1 MQALERRLGVTGSI
15 AIGVAAMVG
24 AGVFFVWAPAWDL
37 AGEWMLVSLAL
48 ATIVATLNGLVTT
61 QLAIRVPTS
70 GGIYSYGRAY
80 RGEFVGFVAGWLF
93 ITGKTASAAAIAL
106 IAATYVLPDQPRGL
120 AVAFIV
126 AFSAVVI
133 SGIRATATLSIG
145 IVAVVVG
152 GLVFLAV
159 PAIASEGVSIT
170 FGSLPGWGVLSA
182 AGLMFF
188 SFAGY
193 ARMATLGEEV
203 RDPVR
208 TLPRAIIGALVIVLT
223 LYALLALALI
233 PTFAAN
239 GVSPAPLTALVSGD
253 AMWLVGL
260 LALVASLGSLL
271 AILAGLSRTSLQ
283 MARHR
288 DLPGAL
294 AHLSPATKGPLFS
307 ELAVAAGAITLVL
320 VTDPL
325 WLVGLSGTGVLSYY
339 AIGHYSALA
348 QPRAERFLP
357 PVVPIL
363 GLVLCLVLVVSLPV
377 ASLIA
382 GVSWTLLGVLW
393 FVIARS
399 IRRRKNP
406 PQG

>member
-1 MQALERRLGVTGSI
+1 M

-24 AGVFFVWAPAWDL
+24 AGVFYVWTPAWNL

-48 ATIVATLNGLVTT
+48 AATVATLNGLVTT
-61 QLAIRVPTS
+61 QLAIRVPVS

-80 RGEFVGFVAGWLF
+80 RGEFVGFLAGWLF
-93 ITGKTASAAAIAL
+93 LTGKTASAAAIAL
-106 IAATYVLPDQPRGL
+106 IAATYVLPDQPRPL

-133 SGIRATATLSIG
+133 SGIRTTATFSIA
-145 IVAVVVG
+145 IVAVVII
-152 GLVFLAV
+152 GLLVLTV
-159 PAIASEGVSIT
+159 PTIASQGVSMT
-170 FGSLPGWGVLSA
+170 FGAAPGWGVLTA

-208 TLPRAIIGALVIVLT
+208 TLPRAIIGALVVVLA

-233 PTFAAN
+233 PTFSRG
-239 GVSPAPLTALVSGD
+239 GVSQAPLTEMVSADSGW
-253 AMWLVGL
+253 MVGL

-288 DLPGAL
+288 DLPGVL
-294 AHLSPATKGPLFS
+294 ARLSASTKGPLFS
-307 ELAVAAGAITLVL
+307 EIAVAIGAIVLVL

-325 WLVGLSGTGVLSYY
+325 WLVGLSGTGVLGYY

-348 QPRAERFLP
+348 QPRSERFLS
-357 PVVPIL
+357 PVVPAL
-363 GLVLCLVLVVSLPV
+363 GLVLCVVLVVSLPTT
-377 ASLIA
+377 SLIA
-382 GVSWTLLGVLW
+382 GVLWALAGVFW
-393 FVIARS
+393 FVIAGI
-399 IRRRKNP
+399 IRRRRATP
-406 PQG
+406 VG